1 MDLVKLGVN
10 FFVALFALIDPVG
23 NVPLFAA
30 ATGDATPAQRR
41 TIAIY
46 ISIFA
51 VLFLAFFHVT
61 GLGLLR
67 FFGISLPAFRI
78 AGGVLLFLLG
88 LDMTRSD
95 FLSVF
100 AGVESG
106 GASDAEGY
114 ARRRFEKLLVPFAM
128 PLLIGPG
135 AISTVI
141 IQAGEAQAHGLAG
154 HLAGLC
160 AIAAVGLSMVASFFL
175 SGPLSR
181 LLGKIGMAIVV
192 RVLGLV
198 LCALAVQFVLAG
210 VNESTRNVI
219 RPTVAQPYTQPAAPP
234 PTQHR

>member
-30 ATGDATPAQRR
+30 ATSDATPAQRR
-41 TIAIY
+41 TIAVY
-46 ISIFA
+46 ITIFA

-100 AGVESG
+100 AGMEGG
-106 GASDAEGY
+106 GAGDVEGY

-141 IQAGEAQAHGLAG
+141 IQAGDVARPPVRLGLAG
-154 HLAGLC
+154 LG
-160 AIAAVGLSMVASFFL
+160 AIAAVGVTMVASFFL

-192 RVLGLV
+192 RVLGLL
-198 LCALAVQFVLAG
+198 LCAMAVQFVLAG
-210 VNESTRNVI
+210 VNESTHSVI
-219 RPTVAQPYTQPAAPP
+219 RPAVAQPYTQPATP
-234 PTQHR
+234 HH

>member
-1 MDLVKLGVN
+1 MDLVQLGVN

-23 NVPLFAA
+23 NIPLFAA
-30 ATGDATPAQRR
+30 ATSDATPAQRR
-41 TIAIY
+41 TIAVY
-46 ISIFA
+46 ITLFSVA
-51 VLFLAFFHVT
+51 FLAFFHIS

-88 LDMTRSD
+88 LDMTRKD

-100 AGVESG
+100 VDVEDG
-106 GASDAEGY
+106 GAAGGADVQGY

-141 IQAGEAQAHGLAG
+141 IQAGEAQAHGLTG
-154 HLAGLC
+154 HAVGLL
-160 AIAAVGLSMVASFFL
+160 AIAAVGVSMLIAFFL
-175 SGPLSR
+175 STPLSHA
-181 LLGKIGMAIVV
+181 LGKVGMAIVV

-198 LCALAVQFVLAG
+198 LCAMAVQFILAG
-210 VNESTRNVI
+210 VNESTHNVI
-219 RPTVAQPYTQPAAPP
+219 RPAVAQPYADHGRP
-234 PTQHR
+234 

>member
-1 MDLVKLGVN
+1 MDLVQLGVN

-23 NVPLFAA
+23 NIPLFAA

-61 GLGLLR
+61 GLSLLR

-106 GASDAEGY
+106 GAGDAEGY

-141 IQAGEAQAHGLAG
+141 IQAGEAQAHGLTG
-154 HLAGLC
+154 HAVGLL
-160 AIAAVGLSMVASFFL
+160 AIAAVGVTMLISFFL
-175 SGPLSR
+175 SAALSR
-181 LLGKIGMAIVV
+181 ALGKVGMAIVV

-198 LCALAVQFVLAG
+198 LCAMAVQFILAG
-210 VNESTRNVI
+210 ANESTRGLI
-219 RPTVAQPYTQPAAPP
+219 RQTVAQPYVQPHAKP
-234 PTQHR
+234 

>member
-1 MDLVKLGVN
+1 MDLVQLGVN

-23 NVPLFAA
+23 NIPLFAA
-30 ATGDATPAQRR
+30 ATNDATPAQRR
-41 TIAIY
+41 TIALY
-46 ISIFA
+46 ITLFSVA
-51 VLFLAFFHVT
+51 FLAFFHLT

-88 LDMTRSD
+88 LDMTRKD

-100 AGVESG
+100 VDVEDGQPG
-106 GASDAEGY
+106 GGDPEGY

-141 IQAGEAQAHGLAG
+141 IQAGEAQAQGLAG
-154 HLAGLC
+154 HAVGLL
-160 AIAAVGLSMVASFFL
+160 AIAAVGVTMLISFFL
-175 SGPLSR
+175 SAPLSR
-181 LLGKIGMAIVV
+181 ALGKVGMAIVV

-198 LCALAVQFVLAG
+198 LCAMAVQFILAG
-210 VNESTRNVI
+210 ANEATRGLI
-219 RPTVAQPYTQPAAPP
+219 RSTVAQPYAEHVRP
-234 PTQHR
+234 

>member
-1 MDLVKLGVN
+1 MDLVQLGVN

-23 NVPLFAA
+23 NIPMFAA
-30 ATGDATPAQRR
+30 ATSDATSAQRR
-41 TIAIY
+41 TIALY
-46 ISIFA
+46 ITLFA

-61 GLGLLR
+61 GLELLR

-100 AGVESG
+100 AGVEG
-106 GASDAEGY
+106 GASDAGDDEGY

-154 HLAGLC
+154 HLVGLC
-160 AIAAVGLSMVASFFL
+160 AIAAVGVTMVASFFM

-181 LLGKIGMAIVV
+181 LLGKVGMAIVV

-198 LCALAVQFVLAG
+198 LCAMAVQFVIAG
-210 VNESTRNVI
+210 VNDSTHNVI
-219 RPTVAQPYTQPAAPP
+219 RSTVAQPYAHP
-234 PTQHR
+234 